1 MRKYRKHSIV
11 VIVVLSAI
19 ITPPDVFSQILVCFP
34 LLFLYEIS
42 ILISKRV
49 MKKKEKNHA
58 DFMEDNASDSTENST
73 N

>member
-1 MRKYRKHSIV
+1 
-11 VIVVLSAI
+11 
-19 ITPPDVFSQILVCFP
+19 VFSQILVCFP

-42 ILISKRV
+42 IMISKRV